1 MGAGLNAGIVA
12 IGALPLYVIPVPVPE
27 AVMAQWRLA
36 TPASR
41 RRIAKEPAGA
51 VIKDVTAAL

>member
-1 MGAGLNAGIVA
+1 
-12 IGALPLYVIPVPVPE
+12 
-27 AVMAQWRLA
+27 MAQWRLA

-51 VIKDVTAAL
+51 VIEDIAATL